1 MSVEYRGKLL
11 EKEGLQRV
19 MAEVGWTPVSMTS
32 DWGSFHSQKDT
43 HTRALVLGN
52 GGGIGTASAS
62 SAEQR
67 WVDFTRGRRA
77 QSSHASLLLSKELP
91 QTCWTFPE
99 L

>member
-32 DWGSFHSQKDT
+32 DWGSFHSQKDP

-52 GGGIGTASAS
+52 SGGIGTASAS

-67 WVDFTRGRRA
+67 WDGFYQGKKGSVFSCQPFT
-77 QSSHASLLLSKELP
+77 
-91 QTCWTFPE
+91 F
-99 L
+99 